1 MGKRSSRNTGEE
13 HGEKLLSE
21 ERRVTECDKSTT
33 KEEKKIS
40 VRERELTRLPDGS
53 YVHEIRRL
61 GRPWGRLVMQVSPP
75 TVAENASTAF
85 EVIRGMVSMKMEDLC
100 RCLMESMPM
109 RDITGIRASE
119 IASRTGLPSCEDNY
133 TEAILLN
140 AMDKM
145 EGLVLEGLRIQMSS
159 SRCESDFLARRS
171 KEASSTT
178 TTDECVVVVVLIQ
191 VRDPKE
197 GHGGIGELMIGLIEA
212 KILDVE
218 GKRFSVS
225 GVHVAGLS
233 FTRRRIDGRDFL
245 WSASLQSCRGT
256 ESNCCWKYVRNPDR
270 VFAR

>member
-1 MGKRSSRNTGEE
+1 
-13 HGEKLLSE
+13 
-21 ERRVTECDKSTT
+21 
-33 KEEKKIS
+33 
-40 VRERELTRLPDGS
+40 
-53 YVHEIRRL
+53 
-61 GRPWGRLVMQVSPP
+61 
-75 TVAENASTAF
+75 
-85 EVIRGMVSMKMEDLC
+85 MKMEDLC

-109 RDITGIRASE
+109 RDITGVRASE
-119 IASRTGLPSCEDNY
+119 IAGRTGLPRCEDNY

-159 SRCESDFLARRS
+159 SRCKSDFLTRRS
-171 KEASSTT
+171 KGASSTT
-178 TTDECVVVVVLIQ
+178 TTTTAATDECVVVVVLIQ

-197 GHGGIGELMIGLIEA
+197 GHGAIGELMIGLIEA

-233 FTRRRIDGRDFL
+233 FTRKRIDGRDIL
-245 WSASLQSCRGT
+245 WSTSLQSCRGT